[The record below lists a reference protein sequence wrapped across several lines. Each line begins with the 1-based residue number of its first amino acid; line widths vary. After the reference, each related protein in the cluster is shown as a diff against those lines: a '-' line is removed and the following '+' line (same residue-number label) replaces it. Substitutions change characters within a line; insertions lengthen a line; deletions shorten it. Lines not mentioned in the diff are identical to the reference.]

1 MGHAPDFETLVE
13 RHRREIQVHCYRMLG
28 SLADAEDLAQ
38 ETFLRA
44 WKGRDGFEGRA
55 SVRTWLYRI
64 ATNACLDVL
73 ARRPRRVLP
82 DQLGPAGEP
91 AGPIAAADLPW
102 LEPYPDRLLDGAA
115 PDDTGAAVVERE
127 TIELA
132 YLAAVQHLPPRQRAT
147 LILRDVL
154 GWSAKETASLLE
166 TSVASANSALQR
178 ARATLRERLPARRAE
193 WTVGDPTAEETA
205 LLKRFIAAYE
215 SGDPAAVARLLHEDA
230 QAVMPPYTLWF
241 GNRAS
246 IIRALSLSM
255 DPASPD
261 CVGRFRMLPVRA
273 NRQPAVA
280 TYLRRPDE
288 HEHRWFGVT
297 LLTIEGGLIT
307 AMAAFESLTAAV
319 WGLPETWP
327 EAPDDHWYPGKM
339 QSRA

>member
-1 MGHAPDFETLVE
+1 MGQDFETLVE

-28 SLADAEDLAQ
+28 SLADAEDLTQ

-44 WKGRDGFEGRA
+44 WKGRDAFEGRA

-91 AGPIAAADLPW
+91 EGPIAAADLPW
-102 LEPYPDRLLDGAA
+102 LEPYPDRLLEGAA
-115 PDDTGAAVVERE
+115 PDDTATAVVERE

-132 YLAAVQHLPPRQRAT
+132 YLAAVQYLPPRQRAA

-154 GWSAKETASLLE
+154 GWSAKETAAALE

-178 ARATLRERLPARRAE
+178 ARATLRERLAPRRTE

-215 SGDPAAVARLLHEDA
+215 AGDPAAVARLLHEDA
-230 QAVMPPYTLWF
+230 QAIMPPYTLWF

-246 IIRALSLSM
+246 IVRALSLSL

-261 CVGRFRMLPVRA
+261 CVGRFRMRPVRA

-280 TYLRRPDE
+280 TYLRRPGE
-288 HEHRWFGVT
+288 HDYRWFGVT
-297 LLTIEGGLIT
+297 LLTVEAGSIT
-307 AMAAFESLTAAV
+307 AMAAFESVSAAA
-319 WGLPETWP
+319 WDLPRTWP
-327 EAPDDHWYPGKM
+327 AEHDDHGFAGKM
-339 QSRA
+339 QSGA

>member
-1 MGHAPDFETLVE
+1 MGQDFETLVE
-13 RHRREIQVHCYRMLG
+13 QHRREIQVHCYRMLG
-28 SLADAEDLAQ
+28 SLADAEDLTQ

-91 AGPIAAADLPW
+91 VGPIEAADLPW
-102 LEPYPDRLLDGAA
+102 LEPYPDRLLESAG
-115 PDDTGAAVVERE
+115 PDDAVVERE

-132 YLAAVQHLPPRQRAT
+132 YLAAVQYLPPRQRAA

-154 GWSAKETASLLE
+154 GWSAKEAAASLE

-215 SGDPAAVARLLHEDA
+215 AGDVSAVARLLHEDA
-230 QAVMPPYTLWF
+230 QAIMPPYTLWF

-246 IIRALSLSM
+246 IARALSFSL

-261 CVGRFRMLPVRA
+261 CVGRFRMRPVRA

-280 TYLRRPDE
+280 TYLRRPGE
-288 HEHRWFGVT
+288 HDHRWFGVT
-297 LLTIEGGLIT
+297 LLTIEDGLIT
-307 AMAAFESLTAAV
+307 AMAAFESATAAA

-327 EAPDDHWYPGKM
+327 GEHEGHAPGEKM
-339 QSRA
+339 QNRA

>member
-1 MGHAPDFETLVE
+1 M
-13 RHRREIQVHCYRMLG
+13 HCYRMLG
-28 SLADAEDLAQ
+28 SLGDAEDLAQ

-44 WKGRDGFEGRA
+44 WKARDAFEGRA
-55 SVRTWLYRI
+55 SARTWLYRI

-82 DQLGPAGEP
+82 DQLGPSGQPE
-91 AGPIAAADLPW
+91 GPLEAVDLPW
-102 LEPYPDRLLDGAA
+102 LEPYPDRLLDAA
-115 PDDTGAAVVERE
+115 GPDDTVIERE

-154 GWSAKETASLLE
+154 GWTAKETAALLE

-193 WTVGDPTAEETA
+193 WTAGEPTAEETA

-215 SGDPAAVARLLHEDA
+215 HGDPGAVARLLHEDA
-230 QAVMPPYTLWF
+230 RAVMPPYPLWF
-241 GNRAS
+241 GDRAA
-246 IIRALSLSM
+246 IVRALSLSM
-255 DPASPD
+255 DPASPH
-261 CVGRFRMLPVRA
+261 CVGRFRMRPVRA

-280 TYLRRPDE
+280 TYLRRPGE

-297 LLTIEGGLIT
+297 LLTIENGLVT
-307 AMAAFESLTAAV
+307 AMAAFESASAAA
-319 WGLPETWP
+319 WDLPVTWP
-327 EAPDDHWYPGKM
+327 AEHGDPG
-339 QSRA
+339 SE

>member
-1 MGHAPDFETLVE
+1 MGRTPDFETLVE

-28 SLADAEDLAQ
+28 SLSDAEDLAQ

-44 WKGRDGFEGRA
+44 WKARDGFEGRA

-91 AGPIAAADLPW
+91 DGPIAAADLPW

-115 PDDTGAAVVERE
+115 PDDAVVDRE

-132 YLAAVQHLPPRQRAT
+132 YLAALQHLPPRQRAA
-147 LILRDVL
+147 LVLRDVL
-154 GWSAKETASLLE
+154 GWPAKETAAALE

-178 ARATLRERLPARRAE
+178 ARTTLRERLPARRAE
-193 WTVGDPTAEETA
+193 WPAGDPTAEEAA

-215 SGDPAAVARLLHEDA
+215 NGDPGAVARLLREDA
-230 QAVMPPYTLWF
+230 QAIMPPYTLWF
-241 GNRAS
+241 ASRAS
-246 IIRALSLSM
+246 IVRALSLSM
-255 DPASPD
+255 DPASPH
-261 CVGRFRMLPVRA
+261 CVGRFRMRPVRA

-288 HEHRWFGVT
+288 DGFRWFGVS
-297 LLTIEGGLIT
+297 LLTVEAGLIT
-307 AMAAFESLTAAV
+307 AMAAFESVPAAA
-319 WGLPETWP
+319 WGLPEAWP
-327 EAPDDHWYPGKM
+327 GEHDGPG
-339 QSRA
+339 SR

>member
-1 MGHAPDFETLVE
+1 M
-13 RHRREIQVHCYRMLG
+13 HCYRMLG
-28 SLADAEDLAQ
+28 SLSDAEDLAQ

-44 WKGRDGFEGRA
+44 WKARDGFEGRA

-91 AGPIAAADLPW
+91 VGPIEAADLPW

-115 PDDTGAAVVERE
+115 PDDAVVDRE

-132 YLAAVQHLPPRQRAT
+132 YLAALQYLPPRQRAA
-147 LILRDVL
+147 LVLRDVL
-154 GWSAKETASLLE
+154 GWPAKETAAALE

-178 ARATLRERLPARRAE
+178 ARTTLRERLPARRAE

-215 SGDPAAVARLLHEDA
+215 DGDPAAVARLLREDA
-230 QAVMPPYTLWF
+230 QAIMPPYTLWF
-241 GNRAS
+241 DGRAS

-255 DPASPD
+255 DPASPH
-261 CVGRFRMLPVRA
+261 CVGRFRMRPVRA

-280 TYLRRPDE
+280 TYLRRPGEDGFG
-288 HEHRWFGVT
+288 WFGVS
-297 LLTIEGGLIT
+297 LLTVEAGLIT
-307 AMAAFESLTAAV
+307 AMAAFESVPAAA
-319 WGLPETWP
+319 WGLPEAWP
-327 EAPDDHWYPGKM
+327 TAHDGYG
-339 QSRA
+339 SR

>member
-1 MGHAPDFETLVE
+1 
-13 RHRREIQVHCYRMLG
+13 MLG
-28 SLADAEDLAQ
+28 SLADAEDLTQ

-44 WKGRDGFEGRA
+44 WKARDAFEGRA

-91 AGPIAAADLPW
+91 DGPVTAADLPW
-102 LEPYPDRLLDGAA
+102 LEPYPDRLLDGAG
-115 PDDTGAAVVERE
+115 PDDAVVERE

-132 YLAAVQHLPPRQRAT
+132 YLAAVQYLPPRQRAT

-154 GWSAKETASLLE
+154 GWPAKETASLLE

-193 WTVGDPTAEETA
+193 WTAGDPTAAEAA
-205 LLKRFIAAYE
+205 LLKRFIAAYQD
-215 SGDPAAVARLLHEDA
+215 GDPAAVARLLREDA
-230 QAVMPPYTLWF
+230 QAVMPPYPLWF

-246 IIRALSLSM
+246 IVRALSLSM
-255 DPASPD
+255 DPASPH
-261 CVGRFRMLPVRA
+261 CIGRFRMRPVRA

-280 TYLRRPDE
+280 SYLRRPGE
-288 HEHRWFGVT
+288 HDHHWFGIT
-297 LLTIEGGLIT
+297 LLTVEDGLIT
-307 AMAAFESLTAAV
+307 AMAAFESATAAA
-319 WGLPETWP
+319 WDLPETWH
-327 EAPDDHWYPGKM
+327 EPGGPV
-339 QSRA
+339 

>member
-1 MGHAPDFETLVE
+1 MGQDFETLVE

-28 SLADAEDLAQ
+28 SLADAEDLTQ

-91 AGPIAAADLPW
+91 VGPIEAADLPW

-115 PDDTGAAVVERE
+115 PDDAVIERE

-132 YLAAVQHLPPRQRAT
+132 YLAAVQYLPPRQRAA

-154 GWSAKETASLLE
+154 GWSAKETAALLE

-178 ARATLRERLPARRAE
+178 ARATLRERLPARRTE
-193 WTVGDPTAEETA
+193 WTVGEPTAEEAA

-215 SGDPAAVARLLHEDA
+215 AGDPAAVARLLHEDA
-230 QAVMPPYTLWF
+230 QAIMPPYTLWF

-246 IIRALSLSM
+246 IAQALSLSL

-261 CVGRFRMLPVRA
+261 CAGRFRMLPVRA

-280 TYLRRPDE
+280 AYLRRPEE
-288 HEHRWFGVT
+288 HDYRWFGVT
-297 LLTIEGGLIT
+297 LLTVEDGAIT
-307 AMAAFESLTAAV
+307 AMAAFESASAAAF
-319 WGLPETWP
+319 GLPETWP
-327 EAPDDHWYPGKM
+327 GAHDDHGPAEKTPSG
-339 QSRA
+339 A

>member
-1 MGHAPDFETLVE
+1 VGHAPDFETLVE

-44 WKGRDGFEGRA
+44 WKARDAFEGRA
-55 SVRTWLYRI
+55 SARTWLYRI

-82 DQLGPAGEP
+82 DQLGPPGQPGGSLEAV
-91 AGPIAAADLPW
+91 DLPW
-102 LEPYPDRLLDGAA
+102 LEPYPDRLLDAA
-115 PDDTGAAVVERE
+115 GPDDTVIERE

-154 GWSAKETASLLE
+154 GWTAKETAALLE

-178 ARATLRERLPARRAE
+178 ARTTLRERLPARRAE
-193 WTVGDPTAEETA
+193 WTAGAPTAEETA

-215 SGDPAAVARLLHEDA
+215 QGDPGAVARLLHEDA
-230 QAVMPPYTLWF
+230 QAVMPPYSLWF
-241 GNRAS
+241 GDRAA
-246 IIRALSLSM
+246 IVRALSLSM
-255 DPASPD
+255 DPASPH
-261 CVGRFRMLPVRA
+261 CVGRFRMRPIRA

-280 TYLRRPDE
+280 TYLRRPGE

-297 LLTIEGGLIT
+297 LLTIENGLVT
-307 AMAAFESLTAAV
+307 AMAAFESTPAAA
-319 WGLPETWP
+319 WGLPGTWP
-327 EAPDDHWYPGKM
+327 AGHGAPG
-339 QSRA
+339 SE

>member
-1 MGHAPDFETLVE
+1 
-13 RHRREIQVHCYRMLG
+13 MLG
-28 SLADAEDLAQ
+28 SLTEAEDLTQ

-44 WKGRDGFEGRA
+44 WKARDAFEGRA

-91 AGPIAAADLPW
+91 SGPITAVDLPW

-115 PDDTGAAVVERE
+115 PDDPGAAVVERE

-132 YLAAVQHLPPRQRAT
+132 YLAAVQYLPPRQRAT

-154 GWSAKETASLLE
+154 GWTAKETAALLE

-193 WTVGDPTAEETA
+193 WTVGDPTAGETA

-215 SGDPAAVARLLHEDA
+215 DGDPAAVARLLHEDA
-230 QAVMPPYTLWF
+230 QAVMPPYSLWF

-255 DPASPD
+255 DPASPH
-261 CVGRFRMLPVRA
+261 CIGRFRMRPVRS

-280 TYLRRPDE
+280 GYLRRPDE
-288 HEHRWFGVT
+288 PEYRWFGVT
-297 LLTIEGGLIT
+297 LLTVENGLIT
-307 AMAAFESLTAAV
+307 GMAAFESATAAA

-327 EAPDDHWYPGKM
+327 AGQDDPG
-339 QSRA
+339 AG

>member
-1 MGHAPDFETLVE
+1 MGQDFETLVE
-13 RHRREIQVHCYRMLG
+13 RHRHEIQVHCYRMLG

-44 WKGRDGFEGRA
+44 WKARDGFEGRA

-91 AGPIAAADLPW
+91 AGPIEAADLPW
-102 LEPYPDRLLDGAA
+102 LEPCPDRLLDDAA
-115 PDDTGAAVVERE
+115 PEDAVIERE

-132 YLAAVQHLPPRQRAT
+132 YLAAVQYLPPRQRAV
-147 LILRDVL
+147 LVLRDVL
-154 GWSAKETASLLE
+154 GWPARETAAALE

-193 WTVGDPTAEETA
+193 WTVGDPTAAETA

-215 SGDPAAVARLLHEDA
+215 AGDPAAVARLLHEDA
-230 QAVMPPYTLWF
+230 QAIMPPYTLWF
-241 GNRAS
+241 GNRTS
-246 IIRALSLSM
+246 IVRALSLSL

-280 TYLRRPDE
+280 TYLRRPGE
-288 HEHRWFGVT
+288 HDHRWFGVT
-297 LLTIEGGLIT
+297 LLTVEAGSIT
-307 AMAAFESLTAAV
+307 AMAAFESVPAAA

-327 EAPDDHWYPGKM
+327 AEHDDHGPAGKM
-339 QSRA
+339 QSDA

>member
-1 MGHAPDFETLVE
+1 MGQDFETLVE

-28 SLADAEDLAQ
+28 SLADAEDLTQ

-91 AGPIAAADLPW
+91 VGPIEAADLPW
-102 LEPYPDRLLDGAA
+102 LEPYPDRLLDGAG
-115 PDDTGAAVVERE
+115 PDDAAIERE

-132 YLAAVQHLPPRQRAT
+132 YLAAVQYLPPRQRVA
-147 LILRDVL
+147 LLLRDVL
-154 GWSAKETASLLE
+154 GWSAKETAALLE

-178 ARATLRERLPARRAE
+178 ARATLRERLPARRTE
-193 WTVGDPTAEETA
+193 WTVGDPTAEEAA

-215 SGDPAAVARLLHEDA
+215 AGDPAAVARLLHEDA
-230 QAVMPPYTLWF
+230 QAIMPPYTLWF
-241 GNRAS
+241 GNRAA
-246 IIRALSLSM
+246 IAQALSISLA
-255 DPASPD
+255 PASPD
-261 CVGRFRMLPVRA
+261 CAGRFRMLPVGA

-280 TYLRRPDE
+280 AYLRRPKE
-288 HEHRWFGVT
+288 HDYRWFGVT
-297 LLTIEGGLIT
+297 LLTIEDGSIT
-307 AMAAFESLTAAV
+307 AMAAFESAPAAAF
-319 WGLPETWP
+319 GLPETWP
-327 EAPDDHWYPGKM
+327 GAHDDHGPAEKM
-339 QSRA
+339 PSNA

>member
-1 MGHAPDFETLVE
+1 VGEDFETLVE

-28 SLADAEDLAQ
+28 SLADAEDLTQ

-44 WKGRDGFEGRA
+44 WKARDTFEGRA

-91 AGPIAAADLPW
+91 EGPVTAVDLPW
-102 LEPYPDRLLDGAA
+102 LEPYPDRLLDGAG
-115 PDDTGAAVVERE
+115 PDDAVVERE

-132 YLAAVQHLPPRQRAT
+132 YLAAVQYLPPRQRAV

-193 WTVGDPTAEETA
+193 WTAGDPTAEETA
-205 LLKRFIAAYE
+205 LLKRFIAAYQD
-215 SGDPAAVARLLHEDA
+215 GDPAAVARLLRADA
-230 QAVMPPYTLWF
+230 QAVMPPYPLWF

-255 DPASPD
+255 DPASLH
-261 CVGRFRMLPVRA
+261 CIGRFRMRAVRA

-280 TYLRRPDE
+280 GYLRRPGE
-288 HEHRWFGVT
+288 HDYRWFGVT
-297 LLTIEGGLIT
+297 LLTIEDGLIT
-307 AMAAFESLTAAV
+307 AMAAFESATAAA
-319 WGLPETWP
+319 WDLPGIWP
-327 EAPDDHWYPGKM
+327 GEHDAAGP
-339 QSRA
+339 A

>member
-1 MGHAPDFETLVE
+1 MGHAQDFETLVE

-28 SLADAEDLAQ
+28 SVADAEDLTQ

-91 AGPIAAADLPW
+91 DGPIAAVDLPW
-102 LEPYPDRLLDGAA
+102 LEPYPDRLLEGAA
-115 PDDTGAAVVERE
+115 PDETGAVVIERE

-132 YLAAVQHLPPRQRAT
+132 YLAALQYLPPRQRAA
-147 LILRDVL
+147 LVLRDVL
-154 GWSAKETASLLE
+154 GWPAKETAAALD

-193 WTVGDPTAEETA
+193 WTVGEPSAEETA

-215 SGDPAAVARLLHEDA
+215 DGDPAAVARLLHQDA
-230 QAVMPPYTLWF
+230 QAIMPPYPLWF

-246 IIRALSLSM
+246 IVRALSLSM
-255 DPASPD
+255 DPASPH
-261 CVGRFRMLPVRA
+261 CVGRFRMRPVRA

-280 TYLRRPDE
+280 TYLRRPEE
-288 HEHRWFGVT
+288 HDHRWFGVT
-297 LLTIEGGLIT
+297 LLTIEDGLIT
-307 AMAAFESLTAAV
+307 AMAAFESATAAA

-327 EAPDDHWYPGKM
+327 EHEPA
-339 QSRA
+339 

>member
-1 MGHAPDFETLVE
+1 MGQDFETLVE

-28 SLADAEDLAQ
+28 SLADAEDLTQ

-44 WKGRDGFEGRA
+44 WKARDGFEGRA

-91 AGPIAAADLPW
+91 DGPIAAADLPW
-102 LEPYPDRLLDGAA
+102 LEPYPDRLLDGAG
-115 PDDTGAAVVERE
+115 PDDAVVDRE

-132 YLAAVQHLPPRQRAT
+132 YLAAVQYLPPRQRAA

-154 GWSAKETASLLE
+154 GWSAKETAASLE

-178 ARATLRERLPARRAE
+178 ARATLRERLPPRRTE
-193 WTVGDPTAEETA
+193 WTVGDPTAEEAA

-215 SGDPAAVARLLHEDA
+215 AGDVSAVARLLHEDA
-230 QAVMPPYTLWF
+230 QAIMPPYTLWF

-246 IIRALSLSM
+246 IVRALSFSL

-261 CVGRFRMLPVRA
+261 CVGRFRMRPVRA

-280 TYLRRPDE
+280 TYLKRQGE
-288 HEHRWFGVT
+288 HDHRWFGVT
-297 LLTIEGGLIT
+297 LFTVEAGSIT
-307 AMAAFESLTAAV
+307 AMAAFESATAAA
-319 WGLPETWP
+319 WGLPETWR
-327 EAPDDHWYPGKM
+327 DDPGPAGKM
-339 QSRA
+339 QSGA

>member
-1 MGHAPDFETLVE
+1 VGRALDFETLVE
-13 RHRREIQVHCYRMLG
+13 RHRQEIQVHCYRMLG
-28 SLADAEDLAQ
+28 SLAEAEDLAQ

-44 WKGRDGFEGRA
+44 WKSRDGFEGRA
-55 SVRTWLYRI
+55 SARTWLYRI

-91 AGPIAAADLPW
+91 VGPIEAVDLPW
-102 LEPYPDRLLDGAA
+102 LEPCPDRLLDAAA

-132 YLAAVQHLPPRQRAT
+132 YLAAVQYLPPRQRAT

-154 GWSAKETASLLE
+154 GWSAKETAALLE

-193 WTVGDPTAEETA
+193 WTVGDPTATETA

-215 SGDPAAVARLLHEDA
+215 HGDPAAVARLLHEDA
-230 QAVMPPYTLWF
+230 QAIMPPYSLWF
-241 GNRAS
+241 GSRAS
-246 IIRALSLSM
+246 IVQALSLSM
-255 DPASPD
+255 DPALPH
-261 CVGRFRMLPVRA
+261 CVGRFRMRPTRG

-280 TYLRRPDE
+280 TWLRRPGE
-288 HEHRWFGVT
+288 AGYRWFGVT
-297 LLTIEGGLIT
+297 LLTIENGLVT
-307 AMAAFESLTAAV
+307 AMAAFESVTAAA
-319 WGLPETWP
+319 WGLPEEWP
-327 EAPDDHWYPGKM
+327 AEHDDHG
-339 QSRA
+339 SA

>member
-1 MGHAPDFETLVE
+1 
-13 RHRREIQVHCYRMLG
+13 MLG
-28 SLADAEDLAQ
+28 SLADAEDLTQ

-44 WKGRDGFEGRA
+44 WKARDAFEGRA

-91 AGPIAAADLPW
+91 AGPITAADLPW
-102 LEPYPDRLLDGAA
+102 LEPYPDRLLEGAG
-115 PDDTGAAVVERE
+115 PDDAVVERE

-132 YLAAVQHLPPRQRAT
+132 YLAAVQYLPPRQRAT

-154 GWSAKETASLLE
+154 GWPAKETASLLE

-205 LLKRFIAAYE
+205 LLKRFIAAYQD
-215 SGDPAAVARLLHEDA
+215 GDPAAVARLLREDA
-230 QAVMPPYTLWF
+230 QAVMPPYSLWF
-241 GNRAS
+241 DSRAS

-255 DPASPD
+255 DPASPH
-261 CVGRFRMLPVRA
+261 CIGRFRMQPVRA

-280 TYLRRPDE
+280 GYLRRPGK
-288 HEHRWFGVT
+288 HEHHWFGVT
-297 LLTIEGGLIT
+297 LLTIEDGLIT
-307 AMAAFESLTAAV
+307 GMAAFESATAAA
-319 WGLPETWP
+319 WDLPETWP
-327 EAPDDHWYPGKM
+327 AGHGDGGPAGKM
-339 QSRA
+339 Q

>member
-1 MGHAPDFETLVE
+1 MGHASDFETLVE

-28 SLADAEDLAQ
+28 SLADAEDLTQ

-55 SVRTWLYRI
+55 SERTWLYRI

-91 AGPIAAADLPW
+91 IGPVEAADLPW
-102 LEPYPDRLLDGAA
+102 LEPYPDRLLESAG
-115 PDDTGAAVVERE
+115 PDDAVVERE

-132 YLAAVQHLPPRQRAT
+132 YLAAVQYLPPRQRAA

-154 GWSAKETASLLE
+154 GWSAKETAASLE
-166 TSVASANSALQR
+166 TSVVSANSALQR
-178 ARATLRERLPARRAE
+178 ARATLRERLPARRTE

-215 SGDPAAVARLLHEDA
+215 AGDPAAVARLLHEDA
-230 QAVMPPYTLWF
+230 QAIMPPYTLWF

-246 IIRALSLSM
+246 IVRALSLSL

-261 CVGRFRMLPVRA
+261 CVGQFRMRPVRA

-280 TYLRRPDE
+280 TYLKRPEQHDY
-288 HEHRWFGVT
+288 RWFGVT
-297 LLTIEGGLIT
+297 LLTVEAGSIT
-307 AMAAFESLTAAV
+307 AMAAFESATAAA
-319 WGLPETWP
+319 WDLPETWH
-327 EAPDDHWYPGKM
+327 DDHGPAGKM
-339 QSRA
+339 QSDA

>member
-1 MGHAPDFETLVE
+1 MGQDFETLVE
-13 RHRREIQVHCYRMLG
+13 QHRREIQVHCYRMLG
-28 SLADAEDLAQ
+28 SLADAEDLTQ

-91 AGPIAAADLPW
+91 VGPIEAADLPW
-102 LEPYPDRLLDGAA
+102 LEPYPDRLLESAG
-115 PDDTGAAVVERE
+115 PDDAVVERE

-132 YLAAVQHLPPRQRAT
+132 YLAAVQYLPPRQRAA

-154 GWSAKETASLLE
+154 GWSAKETAASLE

-215 SGDPAAVARLLHEDA
+215 AGDVSAVAQLLHEDA
-230 QAVMPPYTLWF
+230 EAIMPPYTLWF

-246 IIRALSLSM
+246 IARALSFSL

-261 CVGRFRMLPVRA
+261 CVGRFRMRPVRA

-280 TYLRRPDE
+280 TYLRRPGE
-288 HEHRWFGVT
+288 HDHRWFGVT
-297 LLTIEGGLIT
+297 LLTIEDGLIT
-307 AMAAFESLTAAV
+307 AMAAFESATAAA

-327 EAPDDHWYPGKM
+327 GEHAPGEKM
-339 QSRA
+339 QNRA

>member
-1 MGHAPDFETLVE
+1 MGQDFETLVE

-28 SLADAEDLAQ
+28 SLADAEDLTQ

-91 AGPIAAADLPW
+91 AGPITAVDLPW

-115 PDDTGAAVVERE
+115 ADDTGAAVVERE

-132 YLAAVQHLPPRQRAT
+132 YLAAVQYLPPRQRAT

-154 GWSAKETASLLE
+154 GWSAKETAALLE

-215 SGDPAAVARLLHEDA
+215 DGDPAAVARLLHEDA
-230 QAVMPPYTLWF
+230 QAVMPPYALWF

-246 IIRALSLSM
+246 IVRALSLSM
-255 DPASPD
+255 DPASPH
-261 CVGRFRMLPVRA
+261 CIGRFRMRPVGA

-280 TYLRRPDE
+280 GYLLRPDE
-288 HEHRWFGVT
+288 HEYRWFGVT
-297 LLTIEGGLIT
+297 LLTIEDGLVT
-307 AMAAFESLTAAV
+307 GMAAFESATAAA

-327 EAPDDHWYPGKM
+327 AGRDDPG
-339 QSRA
+339 SS